1 MTQCRNFMKKMLLKK
16 AVKKYT
22 KKPVKKVK
30 YPKK

>member
-1 MTQCRNFMKKMLLKK
+1 MVGDIMPKVRKK